1 MTKGQCGIRSEE
13 IFEKI
18 VHTAS
23 TRLSADP
30 LNLKKK
36 RAKKEIRTNSFGLRV
51 VDPWNKLPAELK
63 RVETVQA
70 FKTGL
75 KKIKH

>member
-1 MTKGQCGIRSEE
+1 MKKGNN
-13 IFEKI
+13 IFLFLIE
-18 VHTAS
+18 
-23 TRLSADP
+23 
-30 LNLKKK
+30 KK
-36 RAKKEIRTNSFGLRV
+36 RAKKEIRANSFGLRV